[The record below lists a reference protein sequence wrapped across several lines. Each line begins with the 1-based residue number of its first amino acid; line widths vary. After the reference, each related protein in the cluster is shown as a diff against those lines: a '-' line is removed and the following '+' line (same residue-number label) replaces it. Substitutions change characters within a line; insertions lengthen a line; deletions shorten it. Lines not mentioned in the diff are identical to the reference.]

1 MNKTIPKPTIK
12 ELQNIFAKAI
22 SDCPPPTLENLSPRK
37 DCYLRVFEEFYV
49 PFCRDMSV
57 QVLRSTNSFIE
68 LADYTN
74 WLDAWILFS
83 WDFVKEEEA
92 AATQAL
98 QKETT
103 QKLDYLCKNLPHKQK
118 ALDELGHLLKNSDHS
133 TQKTDDAEYVYYHT
147 QFEKL
152 EIEITELETEIN
164 KLQNVE
170 PALKKHPKICKK
182 SLPFCIF
189 ARGGYGRSE
198 LSFSSDIDIGYVL
211 DIAHLSGI
219 ECLIL
224 QELIKRLEELFQGVP
239 LDFASQYFELN
250 EDLSRFK
257 EIDSLHAMPSVLE
270 GRRLIG
276 DLNKLKALKLE
287 FHAILP
293 IEKMSR
299 FLVKQ
304 QKDLI
309 PSSNETFYLKE
320 GFGGLRHLNYSLW
333 LALIFYR
340 PSSASSKTLLKLL
353 GQEGFVSKTE
363 QQNLTGALEYINNL
377 RNFIGLWEYYQ
388 EDLTKIDFPSQH
400 LGKEITLDYLQDTVS
415 MAFLKLSSRFTT
427 IDEMDRY
434 RLYSIKKVSG
444 LSEEIT
450 ENLLNRRS
458 YDELTSFRVIKHLG
472 RNQVIYFALP
482 GFEEPQDISF
492 IHAVDFEAQIKEIFK
507 SFTPIFELFLYLA
520 KKGILLHPRILDA
533 FCAQVPKLISKGKK
547 LPQKLAQN
555 FIKDLFTAEY
565 AASAVKQMLEIA
577 SPLGFSGEHKSLLG
591 ILLPEVDKMRFLLR
605 NLNVHDHPLCEHSL
619 LALKQAEVES
629 RKFKASEA
637 QLWTFLNEDDLFA
650 LKFATFFHDVGKTNP
665 YVDHEQHGPSL
676 CTKMLMRLGWD
687 ENADVLNTIRLLVRH
702 HQSVVRFSQLET
714 HLDLGIVNFFEL
726 TDRSPRKLILLY
738 LINISDFKSVNASLK
753 DKAGNLEKFFEKTID
768 ILIEYRT
775 GKSEK
780 PLSAI
785 VEEFLDS
792 KVNEIKDIVFYELI
806 LQSCILKSLDEF
818 LLEPLKKINPET
830 YKKLEPKSQILGRAI
845 HFLALSELDKK
856 SLEKHR
862 QSFHQALKSCLTFDD
877 ASKLLTDLSPVL
889 DWFFTATPNR
899 YLLSTSPMAI
909 ARQVVEMQSYKLK
922 EMQFTLLKG
931 QKGEYDTLFFYST
944 KDVFIHAKIAFV
956 LGQLGMNIELG
967 KVNQVHYLDGRMG
980 YVGFLEFSQKE
991 NASPIDISQFE
1002 HRIDQLILP
1011 SLDNSPK
1018 KSQEKTNIQTQFFIE
1033 PDKAYL
1039 VKETKDKGFERVK
1052 IEQRALKVSL
1062 YDSPFCY
1069 FKLMSA
1075 LAHFKINPAQVT
1087 ITTIGQ
1093 QIIDYFYISA
1103 NEQRILESSNFL
1115 QHLQNFLNS
1124 DISKEM
1130 TL

>member
-1 MNKTIPKPTIK
+1 MNQTFTKPTVK
-12 ELQNIFAKAI
+12 ELQKLFKEAT
-22 SDCPPPTLENLSPRK
+22 SGCESPSLENLAFRK
-37 DCYLRVFEEFYV
+37 ECYLKVFTKFYG
-49 PFCRDMSV
+49 PFCKGMAA
-57 QVLRSTNSFIE
+57 QVLLSENSFIE
-68 LADYTN
+68 LEDYAR

-83 WDFVKEEEA
+83 WEFVKEEEE

-98 QKETT
+98 QKETN
-103 QKLDYLCKNLPHKQK
+103 QKLDYLCKNLPLKQK
-118 ALDELGHLLKNSDHS
+118 AFDDLGFLLKSSDQSKEKLDE
-133 TQKTDDAEYVYYHT
+133 AEYSYYQT
-147 QFEKL
+147 QFQKL
-152 EIEITELETEIN
+152 EVEITDLKAQKSKFE
-164 KLQNVE
+164 QVA

-189 ARGGYGRSE
+189 ARGGYGRGE

-211 DIAHLSGI
+211 DIALLSEL

-224 QELIKRLEELFQGVP
+224 QELIKRLEELFQVVP

-257 EIDSLHAMPSVLE
+257 ETESLHAMPSVLE
-270 GRRLIG
+270 GRKLIG
-276 DLNKLKALKLE
+276 DLSKLKALKLE
-287 FHAILP
+287 FHSILP

-304 QKDLI
+304 QKELS
-309 PSSNETFYLKE
+309 PSSNETFYVKE

-353 GQEGFVSKTE
+353 QQEGFISKTE
-363 QQNLTGALEYINNL
+363 LQNLVGALEFINNL

-388 EDLTKIDFPSQH
+388 TDLNKIDFPSQH
-400 LGKEITLDYLQDTVS
+400 LGKMITVDYLQDTVS

-434 RLYSIKKVSG
+434 RLFSIKKINL

-482 GFEEPQDISF
+482 GFEEPQDISY
-492 IHAVDFEAQIKEIFK
+492 IHGVDFEAQIKEIFK

-533 FCAQVPKLISKGKK
+533 FCAHVPKLIAKGKK
-547 LPQKLAQN
+547 LPQKAAQQ
-555 FIKDLFTAEY
+555 FIKHLFTSEY
-565 AASAVKQMLEIA
+565 AASAVEQMLEIA
-577 SPLGFSGEHKSLLG
+577 TPLGFSGEHKSLLG

-619 LALKQAEVES
+619 LALKQSQIES
-629 RKFKASEA
+629 RRFRASEA
-637 QLWTFLNEDDLFA
+637 QLWTFLDNDDLFA

-687 ENADVLNTIRLLVRH
+687 ENDDVLNTIRLLVRH

-714 HLDLGIVNFFEL
+714 HLDLGIVKFFEL
-726 TDRSPRKLILLY
+726 ADRSPRKMILLY
-738 LINISDFKSVNASLK
+738 LINISDFKSVNANLR
-753 DKAGNLEKFFEKTID
+753 DKAGNLEKFFEKTTD

-780 PLSAI
+780 PLSTI

-792 KVNEIKDIVFYELI
+792 KVDDLKDIVFYELI

-818 LLEPLKKINPET
+818 LLEPLKTINPEAF
-830 YKKLEPKSQILGRAI
+830 KKLEPKTQILGRAI

-862 QSFHQALKSCLTFDD
+862 QSFHQALKSTMTFED
-877 ASKLLTDLSPVL
+877 AKALLAELSPVL
-889 DWFFTATPNR
+889 DWFFKATPNR

-909 ARQVVEMQSYKLK
+909 ARQVVEMQNYKEK

-944 KDVFIHAKIAFV
+944 KDLFIHAKIAFV
-956 LGQLGMNIELG
+956 LGQLDMNIELG
-967 KVNQVHYLDGRMG
+967 KINQVHYLDGKMG
-980 YVGFLEFSQKE
+980 YVGFLEFSQKK
-991 NASPIDISQFE
+991 NSNPVDISELE
-1002 HRIDQLILP
+1002 HRIDQLVLP
-1011 SLDNSPK
+1011 SLDKSPK
-1018 KSQEKTNIQTQFFIE
+1018 KSQEKTNMQTRFFIE
-1033 PDKAYL
+1033 PNKAYL
-1039 VKETKDKGFERVK
+1039 VKESQDNGFERVK

-1062 YDSPFCY
+1062 FDSSFCY

-1075 LAHFKINPAQVT
+1075 LAHFKINPAQIT

-1103 NEQRILESSNFL
+1103 NEQRILESSDFL
-1115 QHLQNFLNS
+1115 QLLQNFLHS

-1130 TL
+1130 N